1 MASFR
6 TVLGM
11 PGAVTQAPVAA
22 AQAPVAPALMPPTA
36 PPAAAN
42 PPAANPPA
50 ANPPAAAKPSAA
62 AKASAAAKPP
72 VAANPP
78 AAAKPPAAAPAA
90 SGIPKGAPAGAPP
103 GPSIE
108 DPASKLVLPAAP
120 SLGIPSSEVT
130 SSAIQFPN
138 PTYNKNIPVV
148 TANGGKLES
157 YNDPTSP
164 EALLSQ
170 IVKLQAQAA
179 MDTKYDT
186 TVSPYYEIQSSTIK
200 TPIPIPQSNTL
211 NNSFEGFVDSNE
223 VSSLQIFLI
232 ITILAFIALII
243 FKKTYKSIK
252 MSLIVI
258 GLLSLITV
266 VGLFKSQLL
275 YSSR

>member
-1 MASFR
+1 MLSAFR
-6 TVLGM
+6 MGSLATVFLQ
-11 PGAVTQAPVAA
+11 TPVGGS
-22 AQAPVAPALMPPTA
+22 PVAPALMPPTA
-36 PPAAAN
+36 QTPSLTPPTAPPATATPPAAKP

-50 ANPPAAAKPSAA
+50 A
-62 AKASAAAKPP
+62 KPP
-72 VAANPP
+72 AANPP
-78 AAAKPPAAAPAA
+78 AAKPPTPAAKPPATP
-90 SGIPKGAPAGAPP
+90 GIPRGAPAGAPP
-103 GPSIE
+103 GPSIA

-138 PTYNKNIPVV
+138 PSYNKNIPVV
-148 TANGGKLES
+148 TANGGRLES

-164 EALLSQ
+164 ESLLSQ

-200 TPIPIPQSNTL
+200 TPVPIPQRNAL
-211 NNSFEGFVDSNE
+211 NNSFEGFVDSNQI
-223 VSSLQIFLI
+223 SSLQIFLV

-243 FKKTYKSIK
+243 FKKTYKSMK
-252 MSLIVI
+252 MTFIVI
-258 GLLSLITV
+258 GLLSIITV

-275 YSSR
+275 YRSR